1 MFCSRHPSIG
11 TVLSCARCEIP
22 ICTSCSVP
30 TAVGNR
36 CVLCSRSSADP
47 DLSVSAWIIVKA
59 YVTSTLIAVFIH
71 LFIFVARFVILNL
84 EIKIQTITFVWY
96 TFVIVSGFLIGEVT
110 SVVSNKKKGM
120 GLKFAPLYGVSMV
133 LLGMLCFN
141 VIILRDLLN
150 LFGVASVLIALAM
163 SVRKF

>member
-1 MFCSRHPSIG
+1 MFCSKHPSIG

-47 DLSVSAWIIVKA
+47 ALSVSAWIIVKA
-59 YVTSTLIAVFIH
+59 YVTSTLIAVFIC
-71 LFIFVARFVILNL
+71 LFIFIAKFVILNL
-84 EIKIQTITFVWY
+84 EIKIHTITFVWY

-120 GLKFAPLYGVSMV
+120 ILKFAPLYGVSVV
-133 LLGMLCFN
+133 LLGMLFFN

>member
-1 MFCSRHPSIG
+1 MFCSRHPSID
-11 TVLSCARCEIP
+11 TVLACARCEIP

-30 TAVGNR
+30 TAVGYR

-47 DLSVSAWIIVKA
+47 TLSVSAWIIVKA
-59 YVTSTLIAVFIH
+59 YVTSTLSAVFIC
-71 LFIFVARFVILNL
+71 LFLIIAKFGILNL
-84 EIKIQTITFVWY
+84 EIKIQTVTFVWY
-96 TFVIVSGFLIGEVT
+96 TLVIVSGFLIGELT
-110 SVVSNKKKGM
+110 SVVSNNKKGM
-120 GLKFAPLYGVSMV
+120 VLKFAPLCGVSMV
-133 LLGMLCFN
+133 LLGMLFFN

>member
-1 MFCSRHPSIG
+1 MFCFRHPSIG
-11 TVLSCARCEIP
+11 TVLSCARCETP

-47 DLSVSAWIIVKA
+47 ALSVSVWIIVKA
-59 YVTSTLIAVFIH
+59 YATSTFIAVFIC
-71 LFIFVARFVILNL
+71 LFIFIAKFLILNL
-84 EIKIQTITFVWY
+84 ETKIQTITFIWY
-96 TFVIVSGFLIGEVT
+96 TFLIISGFLIGQVT
-110 SVVSNKKKGM
+110 SVVSNNKQGM
-120 GLKFAPLYGVSMV
+120 VLKFAPLYGVSMV
-133 LLGMLCFN
+133 LLGMLFFN
-141 VIILRDLLN
+141 VIIFKDLLN